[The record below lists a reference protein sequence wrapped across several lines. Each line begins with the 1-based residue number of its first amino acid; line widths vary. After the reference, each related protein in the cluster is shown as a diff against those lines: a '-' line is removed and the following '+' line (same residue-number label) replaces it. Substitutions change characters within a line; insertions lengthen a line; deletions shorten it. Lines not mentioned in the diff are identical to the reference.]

1 MPGNGGFSIADD
13 VLADVGAETV
23 CADQACALVA
33 FPGFGN
39 CDDAFLCLPEINDAR
54 AGNQPYPVVAT
65 TAVEQGIEQITAV
78 DHRVRVAEAFAER
91 VLDRDIGNHLVT
103 DEIHQDEAIDKNRAI
118 ENSVAYPQHIER
130 LEGIRC
136 ELDTGANLAELARLF
151 EHGRR
156 NARLR
161 QRKRSREAADAT
173 TGDQDVV
180 ATIVRAWHR
189 GCDDTVLIGFSDR
202 GAMRSTVGSRT
213 RHGSFSKAEWRKH
226 ARHSAYRRQD

>member
-1 MPGNGGFSIADD
+1 MTRSS
-13 VLADVGAETV
+13 VW
-23 CADQACALVA
+23 
-33 FPGFGN
+33 
-39 CDDAFLCLPEINDAR
+39 PEINDAR

-161 QRKRSREAADAT
+161 QRKRSRGGCRCHHRRSGCRCYDCSGLASR
-173 TGDQDVV
+173 
-180 ATIVRAWHR
+180 VR
-189 GCDDTVLIGFSDR
+189 
-202 GAMRSTVGSRT
+202 
-213 RHGSFSKAEWRKH
+213 
-226 ARHSAYRRQD
+226 